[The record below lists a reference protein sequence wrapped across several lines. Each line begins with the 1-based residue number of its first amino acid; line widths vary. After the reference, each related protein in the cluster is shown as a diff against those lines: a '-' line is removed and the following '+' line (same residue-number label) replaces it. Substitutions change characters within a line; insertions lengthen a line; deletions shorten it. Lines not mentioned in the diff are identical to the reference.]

1 MKKNSRRKFIKKS
14 TVLGSGIFIVPRSV
28 LGGNGYTSPSDQLL
42 IAQLVQE
49 EKEVTLEMSGQVKK
63 ELLLFVMYTPQEIM
77 ELQNL
82 EKHIQ
87 MQTFMLI
94 LENYLIKKKI

>member
-1 MKKNSRRKFIKKS
+1 LPK
-14 TVLGSGIFIVPRSV
+14 L
-28 LGGNGYTSPSDQLL
+28 
-42 IAQLVQE
+42 AQV
-49 EKEVTLEMSGQVKK
+49 EKEVTLEMSGQAKK
-63 ELLLFVMYTPQEIM
+63 ELLLFVMYIPQEIM

-87 MQTFMLI
+87 MQTSMLI

>member
-1 MKKNSRRKFIKKS
+1 M
-14 TVLGSGIFIVPRSV
+14 
-28 LGGNGYTSPSDQLL
+28 
-42 IAQLVQE
+42 E

-63 ELLLFVMYTPQEIM
+63 ELLLFVMCTPQEIM

-82 EKHIQ
+82 EKNIQ
-87 MQTFMLI
+87 MQTSMLI